1 MKGVEKMPDV
11 LILNKIYMFRDQKVM
26 VDRDLAEL
34 YGIETKVLK
43 QAVRRN
49 LKRFP
54 PDFMFVMTPGE
65 FKKWR
70 SQFVTSIS
78 DNSAD
83 KMGLRYAP
91 FCFTELGVTMLSC
104 ILKTERA
111 VEVNIRVVRLF
122 AKMREV
128 LSSQKELLSRIER
141 LESAHGKQQLNIK
154 QIFDALKQLIHSEAT
169 GSRKKIGYRRS
180 NER

>member
-1 MKGVEKMPDV
+1 M
-11 LILNKIYMFRDQKVM
+11 
-26 VDRDLAEL
+26 
-34 YGIETKVLK
+34 
-43 QAVRRN
+43 
-49 LKRFP
+49 
-54 PDFMFVMTPGE
+54 
-65 FKKWR
+65 
-70 SQFVTSIS
+70 TSIS

-169 GSRKKIGYRRS
+169 GS
-180 NER
+180 